1 MKVRRKKDV
10 QKPSHKKY
18 KSKKK
23 LKRVLLWIKSILVA
37 SLLVITVVYT
47 ALSPYFNV
55 NKMVVKGA
63 DRYDHQT
70 LIAASG
76 VNVGDN
82 GFRQI
87 FSNPEKFYF
96 LRFGFAEKAVMER
109 CPYIKSVKVRFVI
122 PSTVSIE
129 VKEREAAA
137 VLSLTGTS
145 ILIDREGYLLE
156 IIPDLEKP
164 DLEKPDLPVIQ
175 GIKIEAFT
183 LGKKI
188 NEQEEALL
196 TAFNVFDT
204 IKEMDSRN
212 TDKLLPSVDYI
223 DVGDIYNI
231 SLSLQS
237 RVLVNLGEPEDL
249 NYKINAVQ
257 TIFTKN
263 IKKNERGKL
272 DFSSDGNPVF
282 TLENG
287 G

>member
-10 QKPSHKKY
+10 QKPSQKKY

-23 LKRVLLWIKSILVA
+23 FRRVLLWIKSILVA
-37 SLLVITVVYT
+37 GLLIITVVYT
-47 ALSPYFNV
+47 ALSPFFNV

-63 DRYDHQT
+63 DHYDHQT
-70 LIAASG
+70 LISAAG
-76 VNVGDN
+76 VNGGEN

-96 LRFGFAEKAVMER
+96 LRFGFAEKAIMER
-109 CPYIKSVKVRFVI
+109 CPYIKSAKVRFVI

-129 VKEREAAA
+129 VEEREAAA

-145 ILIDREGYLLE
+145 ILIDRDGYLLE
-156 IIPDLEKP
+156 IIPDLEKT
-164 DLEKPDLPVIQ
+164 ELPVIQ

-212 TDKLLPSVDYI
+212 SDKLLPSVDYI

-231 SLSLQS
+231 GLSLQS
-237 RVLVNLGEPEDL
+237 RVLVNLGEPEDI
-249 NYKINAVQ
+249 NYKINVVQ
-257 TIFTKN
+257 TVFTKN